1 MRPGLRLREL
11 RMRLGIT
18 TRQVEYESRQIA
30 TAEGSPDYYI
40 SNPWL
45 TKLENSISVPS
56 VKKLVSLSIV
66 YQISFHEMV
75 KIFGI
80 DLEHTAKLQLEL
92 RHPQTRLL
100 RLDIENPEE
109 PLTLPVL
116 DRHHLDLEATNL
128 LSRMIRGWE
137 DLPRAA
143 LQGLDTRRNQYGF
156 IGFHDYTLSPLLRP
170 GTFVQIDPHLRKIRT
185 SRHRTEFERPIYFL
199 ELRDRYACGWCEIRD
214 RELTLIPHPLSPCH
228 IRRFQF
234 PDEIEVVGQVTA
246 VAIRLLDAPQDQAVL
261 AVRYDAEVP
270 SGSQK

>member
-1 MRPGLRLREL
+1 MTPGQRLREL

-30 TAEGSPDYYI
+30 TAEGNRDFYI
-40 SNPWL
+40 SNHWL

-56 VKKLVSLSIV
+56 VQKLVSLSVI
-66 YQISFHEMV
+66 YQTTFHEMV

-80 DLEHTAKLQLEL
+80 DLEHTAKLQLQL

-100 RLDIENPEE
+100 HSDENSQQPI
-109 PLTLPVL
+109 TLPVL
-116 DRHHLDLEATNL
+116 VRHDLNLETTNL
-128 LSRMIRGWE
+128 LSHMIRGWE

-170 GTFVQIDPHLRKIRT
+170 GTFVQIDPHLRKIHN
-185 SRHRTEFERPIYFL
+185 SPHRTEFERPIYFL
-199 ELRDRYACGWCEIRD
+199 ELRNRYACGWCEVRD

-246 VAIRLLDAPQDQAVL
+246 VAMRLLDAPQDQAVL
-261 AVRYDAEVP
+261 ADRYDQDAKVP
-270 SGSQK
+270 IGS